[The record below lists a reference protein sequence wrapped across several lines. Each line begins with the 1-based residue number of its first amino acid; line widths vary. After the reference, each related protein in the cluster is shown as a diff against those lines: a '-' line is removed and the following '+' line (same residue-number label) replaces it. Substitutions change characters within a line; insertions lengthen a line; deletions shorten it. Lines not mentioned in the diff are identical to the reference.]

1 MAWRALVLGGGG
13 AKGEFEVG
21 VLEIF
26 AEKGWDFDFF
36 SGVSVGALNVS
47 ILAQYAKLADG
58 VAALKLIWDDIDE
71 NEDVYTTSVIEELPS
86 PIKLTSVAELL
97 SLSSTASWAPDAIYD
112 STPIRQ
118 KIAAKVAWE
127 RLEKSK
133 KIWAVGVTSLN
144 DGCYYLIT
152 NNQELLDTSMASHRG
167 RLSLNL
173 KRGVKG
179 SIPDRV
185 VDFILASASMPFLF
199 PPVDI
204 YAHRFM
210 DGGLRDITP
219 LSAAFSAARQVDD
232 PDKRIVVVSTQPRE
246 LSYLDEKA
254 LDSGRE
260 ILIRSIEIMTHEIL
274 ENDIEEAGD
283 KNKRGG
289 GYLNVDIASFCPED
303 PVIVDYGSL
312 DFEATKKRAALREHG
327 RAVATK
333 FFEGKEIS

>member
-13 AKGEFEVG
+13 VKGEFEVG
-21 VLEIF
+21 VSEVF
-26 AEKGWDFDFF
+26 AEKGWNFDFF

-47 ILAQYAKLADG
+47 ILAQHANLADG
-58 VAALKLIWDDIDE
+58 VAALKSIWDNLDE
-71 NEDVYTTSVIEELPS
+71 NDDVYTTSVIEKLPS

-118 KIAAKVAWE
+118 KIAANVEWE
-127 RLEKSK
+127 RLAKSRK
-133 KIWAVGVTSLN
+133 VWAIGVTSLT
-144 DGCYYLIT
+144 DACYYLIT
-152 NNQELLDTSMASHRG
+152 NNQKLLGQSMKKHRG
-167 RLSLNL
+167 RLRLSL

-179 SIPDRV
+179 SIPDQV

-204 YAHRFM
+204 YAHRFV

-232 PDKRIVVVSTQPRE
+232 PDKQIVVVSTQPKD
-246 LSYLDEKA
+246 LSYLDENA

-260 ILIRSIEIMTHEIL
+260 ILLRSIEIMTHEIL
-274 ENDIEEAGD
+274 ENDIEEAED

-289 GYLNVDIASFCPED
+289 GYLNVDIVSFRPED
-303 PVIVDYGSL
+303 YSFVDFGSL
-312 DFEATKKRAALREHG
+312 DFEASKKRAALREHG
-327 RAVATK
+327 RAMAIR